1 MNIEHSPLYNDFID
15 FYFETNVDG
24 KKSYE
29 TFLIYTRM
37 IWETQKI
44 DTEEVI
50 LSGEIKRSKDQAEE
64 KIEEERIRNVVT
76 QHLLQG

>member
-64 KIEEERIRNVVT
+64 KIEEERIRRAVT

>member
-1 MNIEHSPLYNDFID
+1 
-15 FYFETNVDG
+15 
-24 KKSYE
+24 
-29 TFLIYTRM
+29 M

-76 QHLLQG
+76 QHLLQV

>member
-76 QHLLQG
+76 QHLLQV